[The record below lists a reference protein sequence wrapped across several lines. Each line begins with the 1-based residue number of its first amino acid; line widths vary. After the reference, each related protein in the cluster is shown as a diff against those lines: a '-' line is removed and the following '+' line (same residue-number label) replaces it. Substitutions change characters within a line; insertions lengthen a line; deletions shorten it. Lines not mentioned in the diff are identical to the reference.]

1 MQLTIMCWT
10 SCPLWDIYVFIF
22 WLSRNYSQMNIIVHM
37 PFVLLWLSFKKKD
50 RIVPFKCLQSI
61 KEGKI
66 WIGKFRAV
74 WDRDWRDLG
83 DLSCE
88 FTEMRCHSDYSN
100 SQDMN
105 KLYWAHG
112 ICVTVNRFN
121 IVTFM
126 FFILRTLNE
135 SELIGKR
142 ISSGGHHC

>member
-1 MQLTIMCWT
+1 MNQLSTVRYLCFYILVIKKLFSDEHNCSYAFST
-10 SCPLWDIYVFIF
+10 SMVI
-22 WLSRNYSQMNIIVHM
+22 
-37 PFVLLWLSFKKKD
+37 FKKKK
-50 RIVPFKCLQSI
+50 IELFLLKCLQSI